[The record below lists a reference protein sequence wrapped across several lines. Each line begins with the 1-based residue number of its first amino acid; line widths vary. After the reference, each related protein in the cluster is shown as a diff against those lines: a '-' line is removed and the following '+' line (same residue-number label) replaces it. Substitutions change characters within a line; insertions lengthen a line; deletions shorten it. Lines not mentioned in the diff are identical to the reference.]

1 MKIKI
6 YLLFISMILSYV
18 HSKSNGTPQGVNL
31 KNHFGLPTVEEKFG
45 PKTDNYDQYVQAN
58 PDTFVPFSTFGQ
70 RAVER
75 ATEFVP
81 YPGYEK
87 KINPHFIKSG
97 EMSNIA
103 PSAKSIINP
112 QITGPKLQVRTQ
124 MEYPAV
130 VRLPTFVGMKK
141 EWKSVKAYNKE
152 TGQLVDEKVLVEYPK
167 MVNQDHVRNIPRTHE
182 QFIDLRNG
190 TKIVNTEL
198 KVNHGIEEKQRRRF
212 M

>member
-1 MKIKI
+1 
-6 YLLFISMILSYV
+6 
-18 HSKSNGTPQGVNL
+18 
-31 KNHFGLPTVEEKFG
+31 
-45 PKTDNYDQYVQAN
+45 
-58 PDTFVPFSTFGQ
+58 
-70 RAVER
+70 
-75 ATEFVP
+75 
-81 YPGYEK
+81 
-87 KINPHFIKSG
+87 
-97 EMSNIA
+97 MSNIA

-167 MVNQDHVRNIPRTHE
+167 MVNQDHVRNVPRTHE